1 MNNTEL
7 KDVKK
12 EQDER
17 IRLLKSVVNQKNTL
31 ADLESQLNQRE
42 KQELNKQ
49 KINVD
54 LQNEKEKVGLDRAR
68 QHTQNLKKLKEYQDK
83 IIDIN
88 GVNQVKALPSPKE
101 IVIEPGQS
109 IELAD
114 ESPTDGIT
122 VLNEESLQ
130 DVINVVSE
138 ELTLQGTEQEESKK
152 IPVIDTFP
160 VKKKFNK

>member
-88 GVNQVKALPSPKE
+88 GVNQVKALPAPQKE

-138 ELTLQGTEQEESKK
+138 ELAQQEESKK